1 MLCVHEREESVVYK
15 VNDESFFIVKKRA
28 VPEVLLK
35 VVEAKRLLDSDQAM
49 TVQEATE
56 QVDISRSSFYKY
68 KDDIYAF
75 HEKTRGRTLT
85 FMLQLEDKPGLLS
98 NVLGVLASAK
108 ANGKANVLTIH
119 QAIPTGGIASIT
131 LSVEIQPETE
141 DTESLMQH
149 MQEIKGIHYLKILGF
164 E

>member
-1 MLCVHEREESVVYK
+1 MGT

-35 VVEAKRLLDSDQAM
+35 VVEAKRLLDSERAM

-85 FMLQLEDKPGLLS
+85 FMLQLDDKPGLLS
-98 NVLGVLASAK
+98 MVLSVL

-141 DTESLMQH
+141 DTEHLMQR
-149 MQEIKGIHYLKILGF
+149 MQQIDGVHYLKVLGF

>member
-1 MLCVHEREESVVYK
+1 M
-15 VNDESFFIVKKRA
+15 NDESFFIVKKRA

-35 VVEAKRLLDSDQAM
+35 VVEAKRLLDSERAM

-85 FMLQLEDKPGLLS
+85 FMLQLDDKPGLLS
-98 NVLGVLASAK
+98 MVLSVL

-141 DTESLMQH
+141 DTERLMQY
-149 MQEIKGIHYLKILGF
+149 MKQIDGVHYLKVLGF

>member
-1 MLCVHEREESVVYK
+1 MDD
-15 VNDESFFIVKKRA
+15 NSFFIVKKRA

-35 VVEAKRLLDSDQAM
+35 VVEAKRLLDSERAI

-56 QVDISRSSFYKY
+56 RVDISRSSFYKY
-68 KDDIYAF
+68 KDDIFPF
-75 HEKTRGRTLT
+75 HDNTRGRTLT
-85 FMLQLEDKPGLLS
+85 FMLQLDDVPGLLS
-98 NVLGVLASAK
+98 GVLGVLASA
-108 ANGKANVLTIH
+108 KANVLTIH

-141 DTESLMQH
+141 DTESMMRRLEQV
-149 MQEIKGIHYLKILGF
+149 EGIHYLKILGF

>member
-1 MLCVHEREESVVYK
+1 VVCE

-35 VVEAKRLLDSDQAM
+35 VVEAKRLLDSDRAM

-98 NVLGVLASAK
+98 MVLSVL

-141 DTESLMQH
+141 DTESMMKRLQAV
-149 MQEIKGIHYLKILGF
+149 EGIHYLKILGF
-164 E
+164 D

>member
-1 MLCVHEREESVVYK
+1 V
-15 VNDESFFIVKKRA
+15 DENSFFIVKKRA

-35 VVEAKRLLDSDQAM
+35 VVEAKRLLDSERAM

-68 KDDIYAF
+68 KDDIYPF
-75 HEKTRGRTLT
+75 HENTRGRTLT
-85 FMLQLEDKPGLLS
+85 FMMQLDDKPGSLS
-98 NVLGVLASAK
+98 LVLGELAKSR
-108 ANGKANVLTIH
+108 ANVLTIH

-141 DTESLMQH
+141 NTENLMRH
-149 MQEIKGIHYLKILGF
+149 LEMLPGVHYLKILGF

>member
-1 MLCVHEREESVVYK
+1 MKEQTGYYV
-15 VNDESFFIVKKRA
+15 VKKKA

-35 VVEAKRLLDSDQAM
+35 VVEAKRLLDSGKAS

-56 QVDISRSSFYKY
+56 SVGISRSSFYKY
-68 KDDIYAF
+68 KEDIFPF
-75 HEKTRGRTLT
+75 HDNTRGRTLT
-85 FMLQLEDKPGLLS
+85 FMLQLDDKPGLLS
-98 NVLGVLASAK
+98 GVLGVLANA
-108 ANGKANVLTIH
+108 KANVLTIH

-141 DTESLMQH
+141 DTESMMRRLQAV
-149 MQEIKGIHYLKILGF
+149 EGIHYLKILGF

>member
-1 MLCVHEREESVVYK
+1 M
-15 VNDESFFIVKKRA
+15 
-28 VPEVLLK
+28 
-35 VVEAKRLLDSDQAM
+35 VVEANRLLDSEREI

-68 KDDIYAF
+68 KDDIFPF
-75 HEKTRGRTLT
+75 HDNTRGRTLT
-85 FMLQLEDKPGLLS
+85 FMLQLDDKPGLLS
-98 NVLGVLASAK
+98 GVLGVLANA
-108 ANGKANVLTIH
+108 KANVLTIH

-141 DTESLMQH
+141 DTESMMKRLQAV
-149 MQEIKGIHYLKILGF
+149 EGIHYLKILGF

>member
-1 MLCVHEREESVVYK
+1 M
-15 VNDESFFIVKKRA
+15 DDDSFFIVKKRA

-35 VVEAKRLLDSDQAM
+35 VVEAKRLLDSERAM

-56 QVDISRSSFYKY
+56 QVEISRSSFYKY
-68 KDDIYAF
+68 KDDIYPF
-75 HEKTRGRTLT
+75 HENTRGRTLT
-85 FMLQLEDKPGLLS
+85 FVLQLDDKPGLLS
-98 NVLGVLASAK
+98 NVLGVLANAR
-108 ANGKANVLTIH
+108 ANVLTIH

-141 DTESLMQH
+141 DTESIMRHL
-149 MQEIKGIHYLKILGF
+149 EDVKGVHYLKILGF